1 MPKAHFDITYFC
13 SNHKYHNIFSIS
25 HQKTVTLDYLLYNQ
39 SLLIGQKIDS
49 RFPPA
54 RINRKRSSETLI
66 PSGMHCSIS
75 QGQNKLS
82 FQLTIEEGKFLVDLA
97 RQAVTEYLE
106 NGKVLQVPEG
116 VSSKLMEP
124 CGVFVTLN
132 SFHKGAKMLR
142 GCIGLPYPTT
152 PLTQAVI
159 DAALS
164 AATRDPRF
172 PPVTLE
178 ELDQIIFEVS
188 VLTPPERVEV
198 EKPTDYP
205 SKIKVGQDGLIV
217 EKSYCKGL
225 LLPQVPVEL
234 NWGTEEFLCQCSM
247 KAGLPPD
254 SWLLKDTKIYR
265 FSSVIAQEITP
276 NGYVKLIDMRENRS

>member
-1 MPKAHFDITYFC
+1 MIHEQER
-13 SNHKYHNIFSIS
+13 NN
-25 HQKTVTLDYLLYNQ
+25 VT
-39 SLLIGQKIDS
+39 
-49 RFPPA
+49 
-54 RINRKRSSETLI
+54 
-66 PSGMHCSIS
+66 
-75 QGQNKLS
+75 
-82 FQLTIEEGKFLVDLA
+82 FQLTLEEGKFLVNLA
-97 RQAVTEYLE
+97 RQTVTEYLE
-106 NGKVLQVPEG
+106 NGKVLQVPES
-116 VSSKLMEP
+116 VSPKLMEP

-132 SFHKGAKMLR
+132 SFNNGAKTLR
-142 GCIGLPYPTT
+142 GCIGLPYPNT
-152 PLTQAVI
+152 PLVQAVI

-172 PPVTLE
+172 PPVAPQ
-178 ELDQIIFEVS
+178 ELDQITFEVS

-198 EKPTDYP
+198 EKPTDFP

-234 NWGTEEFLCQCSM
+234 NWNEEEFLCQCSM

-265 FSSVIAQEITP
+265 FQAIIFEEALPKGQI
-276 NGYVKLIDMRENRS
+276 KLKKI